1 MRNNGTLDIRNKL
14 VVRKLM
20 TRYIII
26 ILTIL
31 LTACGTSSANKKKA
45 VVNSLKIDTTTGLQV
60 NGATAFGQL
69 DNKDIIVDS
78 LDSQSLAYIGE
89 GKKVKFSPLIEVDV
103 KKAKNEAILYI
114 EDKVNTP
121 KSRLKLK
128 YSFEKYSKQYVGY
141 QDESGNQF
149 IYINGFCLENENLE
163 KLKKT
168 LLIVLDGGNCFFQ
181 MKIDKQTGKCIEFR
195 INGVA

>member
-1 MRNNGTLDIRNKL
+1 M
-14 VVRKLM
+14 
-20 TRYIII
+20 
-26 ILTIL
+26 
-31 LTACGTSSANKKKA
+31 TACGTSSANKRKA
-45 VVNSLKIDTTTGLQV
+45 VVNSLKIDTTTGLQA

-69 DNKDIIVDS
+69 ENKDIIVDS
-78 LDSQSLAYIGE
+78 LDSQSLANIGE

-103 KKAKNEAILYI
+103 QNAKNEAILYI

-149 IYINGFCLENENLE
+149 IYINGFCLENENPE
-163 KLKKT
+163 NFVSFK
-168 LLIVLDGGNCFFQ
+168 
-181 MKIDKQTGKCIEFR
+181 
-195 INGVA
+195 